1 MLREKKTMLLFLPPR
16 KYEHR
21 IKKICLFLSS
31 IFLLLIVRY
40 LYVMVFEGEQLKSKV
55 NSQFFYTE
63 NMKDRNYKL
72 IDKNGKEFIEYEKKY
87 FAVIDT
93 GFYLTYNKNKEND
106 NIKKAKYILRDYKKE
121 YNLPDE
127 IEDRDFNKKIKYEIN
142 KETYDKLKE
151 VSDIKGF
158 YIYDYNQSKLEK
170 NWNIVSIMDSA
181 NNLKD
186 SSLKSKGTL
195 EKTMLDIRKENEV
208 DKILV
213 QKELDTHGKKVIL
226 KNSNENLNFRLTLDK
241 DIQSHLEN
249 IIRSENFKNYKDVGV
264 ILMESETGKILSMAQ
279 KDDNKPNINIGA
291 ASNNGYFPASI
302 FKIVTA
308 TSAIDNNISHMD
320 KIYKRNKDI
329 KEYNNRENMS
339 LKEGLIYSSN
349 DIFYQVGEEVG
360 FNNIY
365 KYAKKFGLLDTVLG
379 LQDEK
384 NGKFE
389 VDREN
394 VSRDEVRHSA
404 IGQKIRIT
412 PIEAINIPNVIINS
426 GKFVRPYIIDAI
438 VDENNK
444 IIKNID
450 NNSEKVIKNSTAK
463 IMENAMIDV
472 VEDSEGTGHK
482 AKVKG
487 VRIGGKTGTS
497 EYYEIKDGKRQKFSD
512 GWFTGFFRINNKNYS
527 MVVLVRDIDW
537 VKRKDGGKEEDGGNT
552 AAPIFKKI
560 VENFN
565 EKNLLN

>member
-16 KYEHR
+16 KYEQR
-21 IKKICLFLSS
+21 IKKVCLFLSL
-31 IFLLLIVRY
+31 IFLLLVVRY
-40 LYVMVFEGEQLKSKV
+40 LYVMVFEGERLRAKV
-55 NSQFFYTE
+55 NSQFCYTE

-93 GFYLTYNKNKEND
+93 GFYLTYNKNKQSD
-106 NIKKAKYILRDYKKE
+106 NIKRAKYILRDYKKE
-121 YNLPDE
+121 YNFPDE
-127 IEDRDFNKKIKYEIN
+127 IEERDFNKKIKYEIN
-142 KETYDKLKE
+142 METYDKLKE

-158 YIYDYNQSKLEK
+158 YIYDYNQSKLDK

-181 NNLKD
+181 NNLRD

-213 QKELDTHGKKVIL
+213 QKQLDTHGKKVIL

-241 DIQSHLEN
+241 DIQSHIEN
-249 IIRSENFKNYKDVGV
+249 IIKNESFKNYKDIGV
-264 ILMESETGKILSMAQ
+264 ILMESETGKMLSMAQ
-279 KDDNKPNINIGA
+279 KDDNRPNINIGV

-308 TSAIDNNISHMD
+308 TSAIDNNISQMD

-329 KEYNNRENMS
+329 KEYNNREFMS
-339 LKEGLIYSSN
+339 LKEGLIHSSN

-365 KYAKKFGLLDTVLG
+365 KYAKKFGLLDPVLG

-384 NGKFE
+384 MGKFE
-389 VDREN
+389 VDVEN
-394 VSRDEVRHSA
+394 VSRDELRHSA

-412 PIEAINIPNVIINS
+412 PLEALNIPNVIINK
-426 GKFVRPYIIDAI
+426 GELVKPYIIDAI
-438 VDENNK
+438 VDEDNK
-444 IIKNID
+444 VIKKIV
-450 NNSEKVIKNSTAK
+450 NSREKVIKNSTAK
-463 IMENAMIDV
+463 IMENSMIDV
-472 VEDSEGTGHK
+472 VENPEGTGHK
-482 AKVKG
+482 AKVQG
-487 VRIGGKTGTS
+487 IRMGGKTGTS
-497 EYYEIKDGKRQKFSD
+497 EYYEIKDGERKKFSD
-512 GWFTGFFRINNKNYS
+512 GWFTGFFRINNKDYS

-537 VKRKDGGKEEDGGNT
+537 VKRKYGGKEEDGGNT
-552 AAPIFKKI
+552 AAPIFRKI
-560 VENFN
+560 VENLS

>member
-241 DIQSHLEN
+241 DIQSHVEN

-291 ASNNGYFPASI
+291 TSNNGYFPASI

-512 GWFTGFFRINNKNYS
+512 GWFTGFFRINNKDYS

-552 AAPIFKKI
+552 AAPIFKEI
-560 VENFN
+560 VENLN
-565 EKNLLN
+565 EKNLFN

>member
-40 LYVMVFEGEQLKSKV
+40 LYVMVFEGEQLRAKV

-158 YIYDYNQSKLEK
+158 YIYDYNQSKLDK

-181 NNLKD
+181 NNLRD

-241 DIQSHLEN
+241 DIQSHVEN

-291 ASNNGYFPASI
+291 TSNNGYFPASI

-308 TSAIDNNISHMD
+308 TSAIDNNISEMD
-320 KIYKRNKDI
+320 KIYKRNKEI
-329 KEYNNRENMS
+329 KEYNNREFMS
-339 LKEGLIYSSN
+339 LKEGLIHSSN

-384 NGKFE
+384 KGKFE

-412 PIEAINIPNVIINS
+412 PLEAINIPNVIINK
-426 GKFVRPYIIDAI
+426 GKLVKPYIIDAI

-444 IIKNID
+444 AIKNID

-512 GWFTGFFRINNKNYS
+512 GWFTGFFTINNKDYS

-552 AAPIFKKI
+552 AAPIFKEI
-560 VENFN
+560 VENLN
-565 EKNLLN
+565 EKNLFN

>member
-241 DIQSHLEN
+241 DIQSHVEN

-291 ASNNGYFPASI
+291 TSNNGYFPASI

>member
-1 MLREKKTMLLFLPPR
+1 
-16 KYEHR
+16 
-21 IKKICLFLSS
+21 
-31 IFLLLIVRY
+31 
-40 LYVMVFEGEQLKSKV
+40 MVFEGEQLKSKV